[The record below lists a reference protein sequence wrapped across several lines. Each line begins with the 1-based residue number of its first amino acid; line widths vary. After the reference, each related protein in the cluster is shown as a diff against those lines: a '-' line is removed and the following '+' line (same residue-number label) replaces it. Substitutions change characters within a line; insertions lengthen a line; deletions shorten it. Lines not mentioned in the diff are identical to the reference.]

1 MLTNDC
7 ISCLSYTRVNKESL
21 VASRF
26 SEGGSVQIFSHFRSS
41 LTWLFG
47 CWVEVFAVAR
57 IARAT

>member
-26 SEGGSVQIFSHFRSS
+26 SEGKDQITYAIFRTFRLSCKVGGWYKQEEQV
-41 LTWLFG
+41 LRG
-47 CWVEVFAVAR
+47 RE
-57 IARAT
+57 